1 MWISI
6 ENLDCWDTEN
16 NGIDFRAYRGCKVF
30 ATADGRVS
38 YTGIGGDGG
47 ISVDIEHGES
57 SQVGFKTIY
66 YHLLSFSVSVGQ
78 RVFAGDLIGLADN
91 TGTMSTGDHLHF
103 GLKMIDSSG
112 KTLNH
117 GNGYFGAI
125 DPAPYFFYRRDGVEI
140 KNKDWDKA
148 RAYHCYYL
156 PRKKWNDE
164 LVKSYVLWK
173 NLGHRPNYIEANAYI
188 YGEWSP
194 EDIKNPALYPVYS
207 QIMKLEFLNG
217 IRPYSI

>member
-16 NGIDFRAYRGCKVF
+16 NGIDFRAYKGCPVY
-30 ATADGRVS
+30 ASADGRVS
-38 YTGIGGDGG
+38 YTGMGGDGG
-47 ISVDIEHGES
+47 ISVDINSEDIFTGER
-57 SQVGFKTIY
+57 FKTIY
-66 YHLLSFSVSVGQ
+66 YHLLSFSTSVGQ

-103 GLKMIDSSG
+103 GLKLISPSG

-117 GNGYFGAI
+117 ENGYFGAI
-125 DPAPYFFYRRDGVEI
+125 VPYFFYRRDGVEI

-173 NLGHRPNYIEANAYI
+173 SLGHRPSYVESNAYI

-194 EDIKNPALYPVYS
+194 EDIKNPALFPVYS
-207 QIMKLEFLNG
+207 QITKLEFLNG
-217 IRPYSI
+217 KRPYSG